1 MQPRP
6 PRFSILTPTPSQT
19 NDQPSQ
25 DKRTEPDADIRG
37 KEIRLDAI
45 DVAESG
51 AAEEKVRL
59 LSNALIY
66 ARERWPHTPTGF
78 IAIKFPVFL
87 P

>member
-6 PRFSILTPTPSQT
+6 PRISSLTPTPAQT

-51 AAEEKVRL
+51 AAEEKVKPTQTHDT
-59 LSNALIY
+59 
-66 ARERWPHTPTGF
+66 WP
-78 IAIKFPVFL
+78 IR
-87 P
+87 